1 MGYSTYY
8 SGQLTLTPAFTDDLD
23 FEMSEESD
31 WYISNDGNTLRHN
44 GNEKSYYQ
52 RDELEKIAQKFQRLN
67 IELNGKLIWSGEDA
81 DDSGVIIVKNN
92 EVRYKTIE
100 GLLELVSWDQ
110 LK

>member
-52 RDELEKIAQKFQRLN
+52 RD
-67 IELNGKLIWSGEDA
+67 
-81 DDSGVIIVKNN
+81 
-92 EVRYKTIE
+92 
-100 GLLELVSWDQ
+100 
-110 LK
+110 